1 MRSMMWASEAN
12 SRRSI
17 YHAPVA
23 ATHKAPVA
31 EQDLQPVVRGKGAV
45 FHDIADRYRHP
56 AVVGHDPVGRE
67 RGSERH
73 HCRRKQVEP
82 RRDTRAAEQQNS
94 EKARLEEK
102 GGEGLVGEKRALD
115 RSGHASEHAPVRA
128 KLESHDDTGDDTEPE
143 RYTKDL

>member
-1 MRSMMWASEAN
+1 MREAHPEHRAKQDFETIVGSE
-12 SRRSI
+12 
-17 YHAPVA
+17 
-23 ATHKAPVA
+23 
-31 EQDLQPVVRGKGAV
+31 GAV
-45 FHDIADRYRHP
+45 FHHIADRYLHP
-56 AVVGHDPVGRE
+56 AVISHDPVGRE

-102 GGEGLVGEKRALD
+102 GGEGLVGEKWALD
-115 RSGHASEHAPVRA
+115 GSGHASQHAPVRA
-128 KLESHDDTGDDTEPE
+128 ELESHDDTGDDTEPE